1 MKVPQRTGVSPRFV
15 LISEMSQ
22 PSPSEQP
29 QPKQKKRR
37 RKRRRSAAL
46 AQIRAFQ
53 KADLKR
59 ALGGLKQSV
68 PGLGIS
74 LAFHTVVLFILT
86 WIVFTQNDQSFAP
99 LELGWSTVVESDAQD
114 PAESEELV
122 EPVVIPSISMN
133 KNSQAA
139 KSTSQQTPA
148 ETSTKPKN
156 QQDKPALNLADVSN
170 SLNLRKNKPGETDG
184 AGKGAKKGTG
194 REAIENALRWIVKQ
208 QEEDGRWRLNG
219 DYSDAG
225 TIETDTG
232 ATALALLALL
242 GDGQTHIDGGFQD
255 EVRKGLDWLRQIQRA
270 NGDFFDIE
278 EQGRE
283 AHFYSHA
290 QATIAYCEALALT
303 EDESLRGPAE
313 KAVQFLVESQNQLLG
328 GWKYRPLN
336 DDGIGDLSVTGWALM
351 ALHSARMANIDVE
364 LNSFV
369 LAERFLDSVQERPTT
384 PAFYKYRP
392 DFPINNSQRL
402 SMTAEGLL
410 CRQWLGWPKNHLPMQ
425 VGAQFLND
433 HLNTPEW
440 KPNRRNVYAW
450 YYTAQTL
457 HNLGGKNWEQWF
469 QHVLPLIVK
478 GQARAGKDKGSWHPL
493 RPVGAPQERSRE
505 AGRLYLTVMC
515 VLILETPY
523 RHAPLYE

>member
-1 MKVPQRTGVSPRFV
+1 MPRSI
-15 LISEMSQ
+15 LIPAMSQ

-29 QPKQKKRR
+29 QPKSRKRR
-37 RKRRRSAAL
+37 RKRRRSKAL
-46 AQIRAFQ
+46 AQIRSFE
-53 KADLKR
+53 KADWQR

-68 PGLGIS
+68 PGLGVS
-74 LAFHTVVLFILT
+74 LAFHVVVLFILT
-86 WIVFTQNDQSFAP
+86 WIVFQTSEQTIAP
-99 LELGWSTVVESDAQD
+99 LELGWSTIVESDAQE
-114 PAESEELV
+114 PAETPEIV
-122 EPVVIPSISMN
+122 QPIVIPSISMN
-133 KNSQAA
+133 KNREASQA
-139 KSTSQQTPA
+139 TVQTPA
-148 ETSTKPKN
+148 EAPTTPKN
-156 QQDKPALNLADVSN
+156 QQGKPSLNLVDVSN
-170 SLNLRKNKPGETDG
+170 SLRLRKQKRGEADG
-184 AGKGAKKGTG
+184 TGQGAKKGTG
-194 REAIENALRWIVKQ
+194 REAIQDGLRWIVKQ
-208 QEEDGRWRLNG
+208 QESDGRWRLNG
-219 DYSDAG
+219 DYADAG

-242 GDGQTHIDGGFQD
+242 GDGQTHIDGDYQV
-255 EVRKGLDWLRQIQRA
+255 EVRKGLEWLRQTQRA

-313 KAVQFLVESQNQLLG
+313 KGVQFLIDSQNQLLG

-351 ALHSARMANIDVE
+351 ALHSARMANINVD
-364 LNSFV
+364 LNTFA
-369 LAERFLDSVQERPTT
+369 LAERFLDSVQERPST

-392 DFPINNSQRL
+392 DFPVNGPQRL

-410 CRQWLGWPKNHLPMQ
+410 CRQWLGWPKDHLPMQ
-425 VGAQFLND
+425 VGAQFLNNQQ
-433 HLNTPEW
+433 NTPEW

-457 HNLGGKNWEQWF
+457 HNLGDKNWDQWF

-478 GQARAGKDKGSWHPL
+478 GQTSGGKDKGSWHPL
-493 RPVGAPQERSRE
+493 RPLGAPHERSRE